1 MADNPTPLTISDAA
15 LDVVLETRSLEDD
28 PEKAALQVSVS
39 GATMTEFIYELEIIQ
54 LDAVASDSAV
64 YKQGEHGEL
73 SVVVPSDSTEV
84 LSGAELD
91 VAQGTTNGLVIRNPN
106 KPDPLFGKELNLE
119 GSLAE
124 QATQVLNEAINP
136 ALASHGGFAELV
148 GVSDENVAYVTMG
161 GGCQGC
167 AASAMTLQDGIKT
180 MLLDALPDLTDV
192 IDSTDHSAG
201 ENPFYT

>member
-1 MADNPTPLTISDAA
+1 MTNDPKTLTVSAAA

-28 PEKAALQVSVS
+28 PEKAGLQVSVS
-39 GATMTEFIYELEIIQ
+39 GATMTEFVYELEIVQ
-54 LDAVASDSAV
+54 LDSVDSEASV
-64 YKQGEHGEL
+64 YTQGEHNEL
-73 SVVVPSDSTEV
+73 SVVIPHDSIEV
-84 LSGAELD
+84 LAGAELD
-91 VAQGTTNGLVIRNPN
+91 IAQGTTNGLVIRNPN

-124 QATQVLNEAINP
+124 QAKQVINEAINP
-136 ALASHGGFAELV
+136 ALASHGGFAELI
-148 GVSDENVAYVTMG
+148 GVSEENIAYVTMG

-180 MLLDALPDLTDV
+180 MLLDALPELTDV
-192 IDSTDHSAG
+192 VDSTDHSAG